1 MSTVQDLPPK
11 QREVLEA
18 LMVFI
23 RENGYPPSIQ
33 QLCERCGV
41 SSTSTIH
48 HHVSRLKEKG
58 FIDWNPAEKRAITIR
73 DDLWEGVSEHSAPS
87 VALRASGKSDR
98 SASLPLLG
106 SIAAGKPLMTD
117 SDASEKID
125 LAEDLCPPGCY
136 ALRVRVNSMI
146 EDHIMDGDIVI
157 INPKARVRD
166 GDIVVALVEGQ
177 TATLKRIYKEKG
189 NVVRLQPANAQME
202 PIFTPA
208 DQLDIQGR
216 LETVIR
222 CC

>member
-1 MSTVQDLPPK
+1 
-11 QREVLEA
+11 
-18 LMVFI
+18 
-23 RENGYPPSIQ
+23 
-33 QLCERCGV
+33 
-41 SSTSTIH
+41 
-48 HHVSRLKEKG
+48 
-58 FIDWNPAEKRAITIR
+58 
-73 DDLWEGVSEHSAPS
+73 
-87 VALRASGKSDR
+87 
-98 SASLPLLG
+98 
-106 SIAAGKPLMTD
+106 
-117 SDASEKID
+117 
-125 LAEDLCPPGCY
+125 
-136 ALRVRVNSMI
+136 MI